1 MKTGV
6 SIHIVECFR
15 VGACFCIYVAL
26 AAAVW
31 AQDPASGPD
40 LILRHGHIFTGTPE
54 KPWVEA
60 VAISGDHIVATGTD
74 AVIVAS
80 ADRHTQI
87 IDLQGAMAMPGIN
100 DSHDHVGGA
109 PYGVEARTRRPAM
122 ADPSIIE
129 IADAVRAAAV
139 GAKPGEW
146 ITAQVGPA
154 AIRHARETRKAMDE
168 AGGGHPIMLEA
179 WWGHGIMLNAAGL
192 AKLGIDDSAKELPGG
207 RYDRDP
213 EGHLTGLLEENTG
226 NAIRRRLS
234 SQMGVAPAIG
244 PFRGYAQH
252 RLEQGVTSVQVMATN
267 QRLSDLEKVFVEAQ
281 TPLRLRIMR
290 FPMPAEDAL
299 DHERLGVG
307 EEKLTPLIRVA
318 GVKWMLDGTPIEE
331 LAFQTKDYADRPG
344 WRGRPN
350 FSTEF
355 IDAQLKIALTGK
367 DQLMM
372 HIVGDAMTDEVM
384 DEMEKLAPAERWR
397 PLRVRFEHGDGFTTP
412 ERMARA
418 KKLGIVIAQPRP
430 GRPFRALV
438 EAGIP
443 LAYGS
448 DGGMAPFF
456 MFARMTDAHD
466 PQSISRE
473 EASKILT
480 AGSAYAEFQERKKGV
495 LAPGMLADIAVLS
508 QDLMTAPTAALPGTK
523 SVLTVVG
530 GKVVYRAQDA
540 VNLRDK
546 DEGASHE

>member
-1 MKTGV
+1 MKTAISV
-6 SIHIVECFR
+6 HVDDKLR
-15 VGACFCIYVAL
+15 VGAAIVVYVAL
-26 AAAVW
+26 SAAAW
-31 AQDPASGPD
+31 AQRPASSPD
-40 LILRHGHIFTGTPE
+40 LILRHGHIFTGTDD

-60 VAISGDHIVATGTD
+60 VAISGDHIVTVGAD
-74 AVIVAS
+74 AVIMAS
-80 ADRHTQI
+80 ADPHTKI
-87 IDLQGAMAMPGIN
+87 IDLHGAMAMPGIN

-109 PYGVEARTRRPAM
+109 PYGVEAHTKRPAM
-122 ADPSIIE
+122 MDPSIME
-129 IADAVRAAAV
+129 IAEAVRAAA
-139 GAKPGEW
+139 GEAKPGEW

-154 AIRHARETRKAMDE
+154 AIRHASETRKAMDD
-168 AGGGHPIMLEA
+168 AGGGHPVMLEA
-179 WWGHGIMLNAAGL
+179 WWGHGIMLNSAGL
-192 AKLGIDDSAKELPGG
+192 AKLGIDESVKELPGG

-234 SQMGVAPAIG
+234 SEMGVAPAIA

-267 QRLSDLEKVFVEAQ
+267 QKLSDLKKVFVEAQ
-281 TPLRLRIMR
+281 TKLRLRVIR
-290 FPMPAEDAL
+290 FPLPSEDGR
-299 DHERLGVG
+299 DHESMGVG
-307 EEKLTPLIRVA
+307 EETLTPLIRVA
-318 GVKWMLDGTPIEE
+318 GVKWVLDGTPIEE
-331 LAFQTKDYADRPG
+331 LAYQTKDYADRPG

-355 IDAQLKIALTGK
+355 IDTQLKIALTGK
-367 DQLMM
+367 DQLVL

-384 DEMEKLAPAERWR
+384 DEMEKLAPAERWH

-438 EAGIP
+438 DAGIP

-456 MFARMTDAHD
+456 MFARMTDALD

-473 EASKILT
+473 EALKILT
-480 AGSAYAEFQERKKGV
+480 AGPAFAEFQEHKKGV
-495 LAPGMLADIAVLS
+495 LAPGMLADVVVLS
-508 QDLMTAPTAALPGTK
+508 QDVMTAPTAALPGTK
-523 SVLTVVG
+523 SVLTVIA
-530 GKVVYRAQDA
+530 GKVAFRAKDA
-540 VNLRDK
+540 GNLD
-546 DEGASHE
+546 